1 VFDRIQYMKDEIK
14 VLREKREARKKK
26 ENDNAYYNLWKLVI
40 LLTYNYN
47 KYILIIINNI
57 FSKKKI

>member
-1 VFDRIQYMKDEIK
+1 MKDEIK